1 MRVSYW
7 RHCEVDFK
15 VFLGYNTP
23 YRIWMPAPFCGLC
36 WNCSKETR
44 CVFLA
49 LRLPTCCQSDVF
61 KAQTLSG
68 HSLPTPKTSLALRIK
83 SQVFAES
90 LLGAPF
96 VLVTSSPAPLCL
108 RHLGLPQFCKH
119 TSSFLPQ
126 GLWTCCSRCQEHSV
140 QAGSS
145 FLRFQLRCQP
155 LEEPSQH
162 PK

>member
-1 MRVSYW
+1 MPLLCPLNVRVSLW

-23 YRIWMPAPFCGLC
+23 WRIWMPAPFCGLC
-36 WNCSKETR
+36 WNCSRKPDV
-44 CVFLA
+44 CSGPA
-49 LRLPTCCQSDVF
+49 RLPTCCQSDVF

-96 VLVTSSPAPLCL
+96 VLVTSSPAPLRL
-108 RHLGLPQFCKH
+108 RHLGLPSVLQTYQLIPTSGPLDMLFSLPGTFC
-119 TSSFLPQ
+119 
-126 GLWTCCSRCQEHSV
+126 
-140 QAGSS
+140 AG
-145 FLRFQLRCQP
+145 
-155 LEEPSQH
+155 
-162 PK
+162 